1 MIALLE
7 HLKLTAQGAKVCA
20 SKLISEL
27 SAATLDAM
35 QEMERAKAD
44 RISSVSIAIPPTGWV
59 SDSTWPNYPL
69 RCDITVKEV
78 KSDDYVSI
86 TLSPNSLA
94 AAAKCGL
101 CQTCAT
107 QNGKISLWA
116 QTAPTEVLNASY
128 LISQGEQKPKEG

>member
-1 MIALLE
+1 MITLLE
-7 HLKLTAQGAKVCA
+7 HLKLTAQGAKVWA

-44 RISSVSIAIPPTGWV
+44 RISSVSITIPPTGWV
-59 SDSTWPNYPL
+59 SDSAWPNYPL

-94 AAAKCGL
+94 AASKCGL